1 MLKVMNY
8 PLQRSR
14 WLMLTSCLLLTG
26 ISSPV
31 FAQKLSP
38 ADAAASVHAETQGK
52 VLKVIKI
59 RDYDTEKINYRVK
72 VLTPKGQVR
81 HMIVDG
87 DNGEMMKKKFSD

>member
-1 MLKVMNY
+1 MNY

-14 WLMLTSCLLLTG
+14 WLMLASCILLVG
-26 ISSPV
+26 MSSTLS
-31 FAQKLSP
+31 AQKLSP
-38 ADAAASVHAETQGK
+38 ADAAASVQAETQGK
-52 VLKVIKI
+52 ILKVIKV

-87 DNGEMMKKKFSD
+87 DSGQMMKK